1 MAEKGKLSA
10 RAEALLQDMARD
22 HGLRSLEFDKD
33 GLIPIQVGGTQI
45 AVAYSGANDSF
56 FMMSVIDDR
65 ADGRVADPW
74 LKFELCA
81 GLAARRTRIAI
92 EPKSGSLVLVGEL
105 FLAGIDY
112 WQLAK
117 AVESF
122 VKDCRE
128 VMMAPAG
135 GAAHGASLPFFANDE
150 EFIRV

>member
-1 MAEKGKLSA
+1 
-10 RAEALLQDMARD
+10 
-22 HGLRSLEFDKD
+22 
-33 GLIPIQVGGTQI
+33 
-45 AVAYSGANDSF
+45 
-56 FMMSVIDDR
+56 MMSVIDDR

-117 AVESF
+117 AIESF

-128 VMMAPAG
+128 VTMAPAG
-135 GAAHGASLPFFANDE
+135 GAGHGASLPFFANDE